1 MPAID
6 PVGANFAFGGGKIA
20 KSSLFVALVAAAAV
34 LVAARLLGV
43 QERSA
48 EVTSPGKPGKIA
60 YSAYDGTN
68 LAIYTIDPGGRGR
81 FKVTDKPG
89 YARNPAYSPT
99 GNKIAYSGHDGNDSE
114 IYTISVRGESTLKVT
129 DNDSN
134 DSQPDYAPD
143 GKTIAYVGYP
153 PSSQEYDGTNE
164 AIYTIGVSGG
174 GTSSKVVDNASEPS
188 YSPSGKKIAYLGDT
202 PANPA
207 IYTIGVGGGGKVKV
221 TDTGASDSEPSWGV
235 SSMPHSQ

>member
-1 MPAID
+1 M
-6 PVGANFAFGGGKIA
+6 A
-20 KSSLFVALVAAAAV
+20 KSGHFVALVAAGILGAAGLLV
-34 LVAARLLGV
+34 LIVVVV

-48 EVTSPGKPGKIA
+48 EATSPGKPGKIS
-60 YSAYDGTN
+60 YSAYYDGTN
-68 LAIYTIDPGGRGR
+68 VAIYTIDPGGGGK

-99 GNKIAYSGHDGNDSE
+99 GNKITYSGHDGIDSE
-114 IYTISVRGESTLKVT
+114 IYTISVSGGEPLKVT

-164 AIYTIGVSGG
+164 AIYTIGASGG
-174 GTSSKVVDNASEPS
+174 GNSSKVVDNASAPS

-202 PANPA
+202 PADAA
-207 IYTIGVGGGGKVKV
+207 IYTIGVGGGSKVKV
-221 TDTGASDSEPSWGV
+221 TDAGVAESETSWG
-235 SSMPHSQ
+235 SK

>member
-1 MPAID
+1 MHRAVVLITLLLLLLAIAG
-6 PVGANFAFGGGKIA
+6 VSVAQESGIFASGPTT
-20 KSSLFVALVAAAAV
+20 
-34 LVAARLLGV
+34 
-43 QERSA
+43 SA
-48 EVTSPGKPGKIA
+48 GKPGRIA

-68 LAIYTIDPGGRGR
+68 VAIYTIDSGGGAR
-81 FKVTDKPG
+81 FKVTDKSG
-89 YARNPAYSPT
+89 SARNPAYSPT

-114 IYTISVRGESTLKVT
+114 IHTIDPGGGDPLKVT

-164 AIYTIGVSGG
+164 AIYTIGVN
-174 GTSSKVVDNASEPS
+174 GTGNSSKVVDNASAPS
-188 YSPSGKKIAYLGDT
+188 YSPSGKKIAFLGDT
-202 PANPA
+202 PANPT

-221 TDTGASDSEPSWGV
+221 TDTGVADSEPSWGI
-235 SSMPHSQ
+235 SSTTHPLQVWLSMALTGL

>member
-1 MPAID
+1 MR
-6 PVGANFAFGGGKIA
+6 GEKMA
-20 KSSLFVALVAAAAV
+20 KTSHFVALVAAGVLAAAGLLVLIV
-34 LVAARLLGV
+34 LVV

-48 EVTSPGKPGKIA
+48 EATSPGVPGKIA

-68 LAIYTIDPGGRGR
+68 EAIYTIDPGGGAR

-99 GNKIAYSGHDGNDSE
+99 GNKIAYESYDGNDSE
-114 IYTISVRGESTLKVT
+114 IYTINVRGGEPLKVT
-129 DNDSN
+129 DNDSY

-174 GTSSKVVDNASEPS
+174 ENSSKVVDNASAPS
-188 YSPSGKKIAYLGDT
+188 YSPNGKTIAYLGDT

-207 IYTIGVGGGGKVKV
+207 IYTIGMSGGDKLKV
-221 TDTGASDSEPSWGV
+221 TDTSVADSEPSWGV
-235 SSMPHSQ
+235 SSTPHSP

>member
-1 MPAID
+1 M
-6 PVGANFAFGGGKIA
+6 A
-20 KSSLFVALVAAAAV
+20 KSSHFVALVAAGV
-34 LVAARLLGV
+34 LVAAGLLV
-43 QERSA
+43 LVVLVIHERSVEA
-48 EVTSPGKPGKIA
+48 ISPGKPGKIA

-68 LAIYTIDPGGRGR
+68 VAIYTIDPGGGSR

-114 IYTISVRGESTLKVT
+114 IYTIDVGGGKTLKVT

-134 DSQPDYAPD
+134 DSQPDYSPD
-143 GKTIAYVGYP
+143 GQMIAYVGYP
-153 PSSQEYDGTNE
+153 PSSQEYDGTNK
-164 AIYTIGVSGG
+164 AIYTISVSGEG
-174 GTSSKVVDNASEPS
+174 NSSKVIDNASEPS

-207 IYTIGVGGGGKVKV
+207 IYTIEVGGGGKVKV
-221 TDTGASDSEPSWGV
+221 TDTSVTDSEPSWG
-235 SSMPHSQ
+235 SR